1 MRKNGSTTKKKC
13 WKLIIHNFKKELVL
27 SKDYSTLKE
36 IATELGYTYNVV
48 VEMSNGR
55 KKGCKGRYDSSY
67 EIIKLSSQEAIE
79 EDLIIGEG

>member
-1 MRKNGSTTKKKC
+1 MRKNGSITKKKC

-55 KKGCKGRYDSSY
+55 KRGRKGRYDSSY